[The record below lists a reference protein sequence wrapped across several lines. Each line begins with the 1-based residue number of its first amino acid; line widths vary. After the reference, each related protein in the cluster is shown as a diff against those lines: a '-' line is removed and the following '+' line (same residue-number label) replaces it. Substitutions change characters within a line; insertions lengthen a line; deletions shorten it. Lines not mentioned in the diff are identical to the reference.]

1 MKLYCCFLFFLS
13 FALPSLA
20 STPGL
25 FDEVLSFL
33 KSFKIPEVKPLE
45 PGGLKDHRRTVQNAI
60 TYFEAQSREYEEEF
74 NKLSEEEKKI
84 IKAKVDLF
92 PAFGRI
98 DLHSTNSFVKSE
110 LFRIAKR
117 ALNAMHNTLIRNIGG
132 KSDKWNHEF
141 KLASFKMY
149 RLGNSITVLLEP
161 QFEILRDLLKDTGDK
176 GQRVINHVQ
185 LSIDIFVGG
194 ESVLGE
200 LKSRQD
206 ILDQVSTIYNEYSK
220 MFYFKSQREDD
231 YAKRLEPVKEMLKDE
246 KEFQRG
252 EFKEF
257 SELFM
262 RFLLCKHFA
271 SLSEEDIVKLLFVQ
285 GEPVIQRFWEEAKL
299 IFETEEDLKHGYL
312 VKFFNNECE
321 SSLLFKFFPMN
332 DLMAKYP
339 DLKSVGEKC
348 MKNTFFPQAT
358 QEQVISEIEGEKE
371 RRLAREAQEEE
382 KKKREE
388 EGRLLRELQ
397 EKEKRLAKKT
407 SEEERR
413 LLREEQEKEKMMRE
427 EEKRL
432 DRVRKRKKR

>member
-1 MKLYCCFLFFLS
+1 MKLYCYFLFFLS
-13 FALPSLA
+13 FALPSPA

-98 DLHSTNSFVKSE
+98 LLHSMNSFVKAK
-110 LFRIAKR
+110 LFGIAYR

-132 KSDKWNHEF
+132 KSGKWNHEF
-141 KLASFKMY
+141 KLASFNMY

-161 QFEILRDLLKDTGDK
+161 QFEALRILLKDIGEGQGVVDQVQEAIDGFKEDDRALK
-176 GQRVINHVQ
+176 G
-185 LSIDIFVGG
+185 
-194 ESVLGE
+194 
-200 LKSRQD
+200 LKDRQD
-206 ILDQVSTIYNEYSK
+206 ILDQVSTIKNEYSK
-220 MFYFKSQREDD
+220 MFYFKSSRRDD

-246 KEFQRG
+246 KVFQRN

-257 SELFM
+257 SEKFM
-262 RFLLCKHFA
+262 RFLLYKYLA
-271 SLSEEDIVKLLFVQ
+271 SQSEENIVKLLFLQ

-299 IFETEEDLKHGYL
+299 IFETEEALKNEYL
-312 VKFFNNECE
+312 VNYFKNECKNN
-321 SSLLFKFFPMN
+321 LILKNFPM
-332 DLMAKYP
+332 DYLMAKYP
-339 DLKSVGEKC
+339 DLKSVGKIC

-358 QEQVISEIEGEKE
+358 QEQVTSEVRGKSINSKAKKEEIDPKTGEAKVTPLQEAVLSEIS
-371 RRLAREAQEEE
+371 RIP
-382 KKKREE
+382 
-388 EGRLLRELQ
+388 
-397 EKEKRLAKKT
+397 
-407 SEEERR
+407 SEH
-413 LLREEQEKEKMMRE
+413 LI
-427 EEKRL
+427 
-432 DRVRKRKKR
+432 